1 MYPEYRNY
9 YNMYNNS
16 NINYGK
22 NNQNMFSNYNNTE
35 GKMSLYNPYNGLI
48 RGNLFK
54 DIYVPYKSNEPYE
67 IKPNNEQAD
76 ILTKIDSLCFA
87 LVDLNLYLDV
97 FPDNRS
103 AIELYTKYNEE
114 KERLVNEYE
123 SMYGPL
129 SLNSESLSAIP
140 WSWDNMPW
148 PWDN

>member
-16 NINYGK
+16 DINYNK
-22 NNQNMFSNYNNTE
+22 NNQNMFINKTDN
-35 GKMSLYNPYNGLI
+35 KKSLYNPYNGLI

-54 DIYVPYKSNEPYE
+54 DLYIPYKSEEPFD

-76 ILTKIDSLCFA
+76 ILTKIDSLEFA

-97 FPDNRS
+97 YPDNRS
-103 AIELYTKYNEE
+103 AIELYTKYREE

-123 SMYGPL
+123 SLYGPL
-129 SLNSESLSAIP
+129 SLSSEALSIVP

>member
-16 NINYGK
+16 SINYNK
-22 NNQNMFSNYNNTE
+22 NNQNMFVNKTDN
-35 GKMSLYNPYNGLI
+35 KMSLYNPYNGLI

-54 DIYVPYKSNEPYE
+54 DLYMPYKSEEPFD

-76 ILTKIDSLCFA
+76 ILTKIDSLEFA

-97 FPDNRS
+97 HPDNRS
-103 AIELYTKYNEE
+103 AIELYTKYREE

-123 SMYGPL
+123 SIYGPL
-129 SLNSESLSAIP
+129 SLSSEALSVVP

>member
-16 NINYGK
+16 DINYNK
-22 NNQNMFSNYNNTE
+22 NNQNMFINKTDN
-35 GKMSLYNPYNGLI
+35 KMSLYNPYNGLI

-54 DIYVPYKSNEPYE
+54 DLYIPYKSEEPFD

-76 ILTKIDSLCFA
+76 ILTKIDSLEFA
-87 LVDLNLYLDV
+87 LVDLNLYLDIY
-97 FPDNRS
+97 PDNRS
-103 AIELYTKYNEE
+103 AIELYTKYREE

-123 SMYGPL
+123 SLYGPL
-129 SLNSESLSAIP
+129 SLSSEALSIVP